1 MYFTNEKRYVIIK
14 KDKDLVMKIKREE
27 NTIMN
32 EKAKKLWILFKSMFM
47 LSACT
52 FGGGFVIVSLMKEKY
67 VEELKWLEEDEMLDV
82 TAITQSAPGPL
93 PVNASVIIGYRM
105 AGVVGSLVAVLGTI
119 LPPMIIISII
129 SLFYD
134 QFRTNKYIAVA
145 LQVMRAG
152 VAAVI
157 FDVVINLAKNVC
169 KTKRVLYILMMIAAF
184 ICTCVLKVSAMI
196 VILVC
201 LGIGIVDLLIE
212 TKKKNKS

>member
-1 MYFTNEKRYVIIK
+1 MYFTNNNDRAIFISKRKMKAEVIMR
-14 KDKDLVMKIKREE
+14 KDYS
-27 NTIMN
+27 
-32 EKAKKLWILFKSMFM
+32 KLWTLFKSMFM

-52 FGGGFVIVSLMKEKY
+52 FGGGFVIVSLMKKKF

-105 AGVVGSLVAVLGTI
+105 SGVIGSLTAVLGTI

-129 SLFYD
+129 SVFYE
-134 QFRTNKYIAVA
+134 QFRTNPYIAIA

-157 FDVVINLAKNVC
+157 FDVVINLAGNVV
-169 KTKRVLYILMMIAAF
+169 KTKRVLYIAMMIIAF
-184 ICTCVLKVSAMI
+184 IATYILDVSAMLI
-196 VILVC
+196 IFTC
-201 LGIGIVDLLIE
+201 LGIGLIDLFFTLNR
-212 TKKKNKS
+212 KKEVR